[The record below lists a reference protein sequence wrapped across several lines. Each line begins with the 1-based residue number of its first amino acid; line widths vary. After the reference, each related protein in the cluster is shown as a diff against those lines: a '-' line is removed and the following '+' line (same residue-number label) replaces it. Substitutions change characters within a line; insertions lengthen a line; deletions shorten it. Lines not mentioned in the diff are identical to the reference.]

1 MIKIAILDD
10 YLDSARRLADWSKL
24 PPGCDITVFRTH
36 LYEHQEDALV
46 ERLRDFE
53 IICPMRERTPFPRSL
68 MQRLP
73 KLKLLATTSKRNH
86 AIDLNAAEELGI
98 TACGTGLPD
107 TGDGTAELTWALILG
122 FARQIAGEDR
132 VIKEGGWQYA
142 VGRTVKGLTLGVV
155 GLGRLGKPVARI
167 GAAFG
172 MRVIAWSPNM
182 TPERAKEGGAEHAT
196 REQLFSE
203 ADFITIHMTLS
214 ERSRG
219 LIGAGD
225 IGRMKKDAVLVNT
238 SRGPLVQE
246 SALIAAL
253 EQGRIGG
260 AALDTFDVE
269 PLPADHPFRRLPN
282 MLLTGHV
289 GYQTQKTYKIF
300 FEDTVDNIVKFL
312 AGKPTGFRLNPAAAR
327 DDSKP
332 LFLDT

>member
-1 MIKIAILDD
+1 MTRIAVLDD
-10 YLDSARRLADWSKL
+10 YLDSARKLADWSRL
-24 PPGCDITVFRTH
+24 PPGCAVTVFRDH

-46 ERLRDFE
+46 ERLKDFD
-53 IICPMRERTPFPRSL
+53 IICPMRERTPFPRRL

-98 TACGTGLPD
+98 TVCGTGLPD

-132 VIKEGGWQYA
+132 TIKAGGWQYA

-182 TPERAKEGGAEHAT
+182 TPERAREGGAEYAT
-196 REQLFSE
+196 REQIFRES
-203 ADFITIHMTLS
+203 DFLTVHMTLS
-214 ERSRG
+214 DRSRG
-219 LIGAGD
+219 LINADD
-225 IGRMKKDAVLVNT
+225 IGRMKADAVLVNT

-246 SALIAAL
+246 KALVDAL
-253 EQGRIGG
+253 QQGRIGG
-260 AALDTFDVE
+260 AALDTFDIE
-269 PLPADHPFRRLPN
+269 PLPPDHPFRGLPN
-282 MLLTGHV
+282 VLLTGHV

-312 AGKPTGFRLNPAAAR
+312 AGQPTGRRLNPAAAR